1 MRRAPTISTDR
12 PAELLGGLSPS
23 QFMRRH
29 WQKSPLFVRQ
39 ALPNVRPP
47 LTRAE
52 LFALSARGGVESRLV
67 ANDGSAWTLRH
78 GPIARRALPPLRQ
91 PGWTLLVQ
99 AVDLHAA
106 AAHDLLVRFRFIPA
120 ARLDDVMVSY
130 ASDRGGVGPH
140 VDSYDVFLLQVAGRR
155 RWRIGRTKDT
165 TLREGV
171 PLKILRHFVPE
182 QEWLVD
188 PGDLLY
194 LPPGWAHDGI
204 AVGGDCMTCSIGF
217 RAPSRGEFSRELLG
231 RLADEEAPESAALYR
246 DARQPATTTPGEV
259 PGALRDFAIDS
270 IRRRLADAD
279 TVDRALGEV
288 LTEPRPTIFFDPGE
302 AIPPGSGVVLDH
314 RSRMMY
320 DSRHVYINGESFRAA
335 GRDARL
341 MHHLANALALD
352 AAALAQ
358 LSAPARQLLDEWA
371 EAGWVRAAVDGGKA
385 SARRQR

>member
-1 MRRAPTISTDR
+1 
-12 PAELLGGLSPS
+12 
-23 QFMRRH
+23 
-29 WQKSPLFVRQ
+29 V
-39 ALPNVRPP
+39 
-47 LTRAE
+47 
-52 LFALSARGGVESRLV
+52 
-67 ANDGSAWTLRH
+67 
-78 GPIARRALPPLRQ
+78 
-91 PGWTLLVQ
+91 
-99 AVDLHAA
+99 A
-106 AAHDLLVRFRFIPA
+106 AAHRLLARFRFVPA

-155 RWRIGRTKDT
+155 RWRVGRASNTA
-165 TLREGV
+165 LQEGV
-171 PLKILRHFVPE
+171 QLKILRHFVPE
-182 QEWLVD
+182 QEWLVE

-204 AVGGDCMTCSIGF
+204 AVGGDCMTCSVGF

-231 RLADEEAPESAALYR
+231 RLADEEASESAALYR
-246 DARQPATTTPGEV
+246 DPRQPATTAPGEV

-279 TVDRALGEV
+279 AVDRALGEV
-288 LTEPRPTIFFDPGE
+288 LTEPRPTIFFDRGG
-302 AIPPGSGVVLDH
+302 AIPPGSGVVLDQ

-320 DSRHVYINGESFRAA
+320 DSRHVYFNGESFRAA

-341 MHHLANALALD
+341 MHRLANALALD

-371 EAGWVRAAVDGGKA
+371 EAGWVRAAGDASKA

>member
-99 AVDLHAA
+99 AVDLYVT
-106 AAHDLLVRFRFIPA
+106 AAHELLARFRFVPA

-140 VDSYDVFLLQVAGRR
+140 VDSYDVFLVQVAGRR
-155 RWRIGRTKDT
+155 RWRIGHPRNPA
-165 TLREGV
+165 LREGM

-182 QEWLVD
+182 HDWLLE

-194 LPPGWAHDGI
+194 LPPGWAHDGV
-204 AVGGDCMTCSIGF
+204 AAGGGCMTCSIGF
-217 RAPSRGEFSRELLG
+217 RAPSRGEFARDVLG
-231 RLADEEAPESAALYR
+231 RLADEEVPEDTALYR
-246 DARQPATTTPGEV
+246 DLGQLATATPGEV
-259 PGALRDFAIDS
+259 PAALREFAVDS
-270 IRRRLADAD
+270 IRRRLADANA
-279 TVDRALGEV
+279 VDRALGEV
-288 LTEPRPTIFFDPGE
+288 LTEPPPTIFFDRGD
-302 AIPPGSGVVLDH
+302 AIPPGSGVALDR

-320 DSRHVYINGESFRAA
+320 DDRHVYFNGESFRAA

-341 MHHLANALALD
+341 MRRLSDALAID
-352 AAALAQ
+352 AAAVAQ
-358 LSAPARQLLDEWA
+358 LSPPARRLLDEWA
-371 EAGWVRAAVDGGKA
+371 EAGWVHADAGGNA
-385 SARRQR
+385 RARRQR